1 MPKLTATPEMKQA
14 AIADE
19 PKQHESPYGYRYVE
33 RTYYP
38 YMNCDVQDG
47 ILKAAFYLPEHLR
60 LDGNN
65 PAYEVFLDKKADQFL
80 TYDHIEKKWRDAKLD
95 RLNWPGRNYY
105 ATCWASEKDAAVV
118 QDYRCGYRGGDLGI
132 LDFQRNV
139 RDEQLEQRHKRIT
152 GAWDQDLA
160 QVPELPKD
168 WMRWIDKVAVRENF
182 IFYRYKRGGAQNGY
196 CTFCG
201 KEVPISGHP
210 YHNKK
215 GRCACCRHPIVFKA
229 LGRAGYIRTEKD
241 YAYLIQR
248 CKDGFVLREFWAE
261 RTYWKDSL
269 PSGEP
274 YWHEFRRSIYDRSGE
289 IRSYYWGVYC
299 QRETRWI
306 AGSPCYYRYFT
317 VQTGR
322 VYGKSLPC
330 MEQKELLG
338 TGLVQWVRTHPVT
351 DPEKYLAVWKRMP
364 KMEQIWKADLPRLT
378 KECFEHCDSVR
389 ERILYPNEP
398 RLIRA
403 LGLDGPKFRR
413 LRQINGDTEDLA
425 WLQLEKR
432 TNQRIPDELFRWFKK
447 ERISAKDILFIA
459 DRMSPIQ
466 IRNYLQSREEWVIH
480 DIQSA
485 FAHYVCIFVGVYRP
499 SNISPNAPA

>member
-19 PKQHESPYGYRYVE
+19 PKQHESPYGYRCVE

-38 YMNCDVQDG
+38 YMNCVVRDG

-65 PAYEVFLDKKADQFL
+65 PAYEVFLDKKAHQFL
-80 TYDHIEKKWRDAKLD
+80 TYDHLEKKWRDAKLD

-105 ATCWASEKDAAVV
+105 ATCWASEKDTAIV
-118 QDYRCGYRGGDLGI
+118 QDYLCGERGGDLGI

-168 WMRWIDKVAVRENF
+168 WTRWIDKVAVRENF
-182 IFYRYKRGGAQNGY
+182 IFYRYKRGGAKSGY

-269 PSGEP
+269 PSGKP

-306 AGSPCYYRYFT
+306 SGNPCYYSYCGN
-317 VQTGR
+317 QTGR

-330 MEQKELLG
+330 MEQKELFG
-338 TGLVQWVRTHPVT
+338 TGLVQWIRTHPVT

-389 ERILYPNEP
+389 ERILYPNETG
-398 RLIRA
+398 I
-403 LGLDGPKFRR
+403 
-413 LRQINGDTEDLA
+413 
-425 WLQLEKR
+425 KR
-432 TNQRIPDELFRWFKK
+432 T
-447 ERISAKDILFIA
+447 
-459 DRMSPIQ
+459 
-466 IRNYLQSREEWVIH
+466 V
-480 DIQSA
+480 
-485 FAHYVCIFVGVYRP
+485 
-499 SNISPNAPA
+499 

>member
-38 YMNCDVQDG
+38 YMNCVVRDG

-65 PAYEVFLDKKADQFL
+65 PAYEVFLDKKAHQFL
-80 TYDHIEKKWRDAKLD
+80 TYDHLEKKWRDAKLD

-105 ATCWASEKDAAVV
+105 ATCWASEKDTAIV
-118 QDYRCGYRGGDLGI
+118 QDYLCGERGGDLGI

-168 WMRWIDKVAVRENF
+168 WTRWIDKVAVRENF
-182 IFYRYKRGGAQNGY
+182 IFYRYKRGGAKSGY

-241 YAYLIQR
+241 YAYLIQGAR
-248 CKDGFVLREFWAE
+248 MALFSVNSGQRGLTGKTVCPLESLTGMSFAVRFMTAVEKYALTIGACIASGKHAGFPVIPATIVTVAIRQAGSMARAFPAWN
-261 RTYWKDSL
+261 
-269 PSGEP
+269 
-274 YWHEFRRSIYDRSGE
+274 RRSCSALALCSGYAP
-289 IRSYYWGVYC
+289 IR
-299 QRETRWI
+299 
-306 AGSPCYYRYFT
+306 
-317 VQTGR
+317 
-322 VYGKSLPC
+322 
-330 MEQKELLG
+330 
-338 TGLVQWVRTHPVT
+338 
-351 DPEKYLAVWKRMP
+351 
-364 KMEQIWKADLPRLT
+364 
-378 KECFEHCDSVR
+378 
-389 ERILYPNEP
+389 
-398 RLIRA
+398 
-403 LGLDGPKFRR
+403 
-413 LRQINGDTEDLA
+413 
-425 WLQLEKR
+425 
-432 TNQRIPDELFRWFKK
+432 
-447 ERISAKDILFIA
+447 
-459 DRMSPIQ
+459 
-466 IRNYLQSREEWVIH
+466 
-480 DIQSA
+480 
-485 FAHYVCIFVGVYRP
+485 
-499 SNISPNAPA
+499 